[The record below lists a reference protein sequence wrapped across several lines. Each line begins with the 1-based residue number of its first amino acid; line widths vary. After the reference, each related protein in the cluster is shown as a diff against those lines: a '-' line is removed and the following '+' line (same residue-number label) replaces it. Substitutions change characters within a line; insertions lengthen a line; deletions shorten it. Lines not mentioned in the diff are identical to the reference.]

1 MSGPGIRLLTGGDLE
16 IDPALGTDLAGPLPR
31 ALFVALLLIGTEPVS
46 REYLATLLWPEADA
60 TTVRQRLRK
69 TLHNLKRSLGPL
81 LRPALASTPDALSM
95 DCASV
100 GVGVD
105 LAEFQQHSSGGTT
118 ESRRRAIALYKG
130 NLLERFPPISAN
142 FDELLEHRR
151 EACRAAFLSVCRRAL
166 SADVGA
172 GDVAAYDLML
182 EKALRIEP
190 TNADLVAEAMRFYAA
205 AGSVQRVIEVFDRHE
220 RALRSDIDVNPEPE
234 IVALRDEMRALALKR
249 LHAREPP
256 PAPKGPEEARDRGD
270 PAPSPAQSRD
280 RLFVGAVVVL
290 VIAAAG
296 VWAWRAATAGDRV
309 FLMMPVAETSGDCGL
324 PEART
329 VFDHAT
335 EAAVTSLEG
344 ALVVLAGANASGEM
358 GSADVFTVAR
368 EVDCNGPNARGNL
381 TVARERNN
389 EIFLLRRYDLRSAR
403 EDVLAKTIRSDL
415 NEAMPR

>member
-1 MSGPGIRLLTGGDLE
+1 M
-16 IDPALGTDLAGPLPR
+16 
-31 ALFVALLLIGTEPVS
+31 
-46 REYLATLLWPEADA
+46 
-60 TTVRQRLRK
+60 
-69 TLHNLKRSLGPL
+69 HNLKRSLGPL

-172 GDVAAYDLML
+172 GDVAAYDLTGGSG
-182 EKALRIEP
+182 IECRP
-190 TNADLVAEAMRFYAA
+190 VEQWLAELIDAEAMRFYAA
-205 AGSVQRVIEVFDRHE
+205 AGGVQRVIEVFDRHE

-256 PAPKGPEEARDRGD
+256 PALKGPEEARDRGD